1 MNDVTTQLLTPYDKI
16 GIAASGVLTGVL
28 RRVFLLPLVLA
39 FWTAF
44 NIFGI
49 DCVYLTKHTLSYQT
63 HCKSTASC

>member
-16 GIAASGVLTGVL
+16 GIAASGVL

-49 DCVYLTKHTLSYQT
+49 DCVYLTKHTANQRRHARFVGL
-63 HCKSTASC
+63 AIRG